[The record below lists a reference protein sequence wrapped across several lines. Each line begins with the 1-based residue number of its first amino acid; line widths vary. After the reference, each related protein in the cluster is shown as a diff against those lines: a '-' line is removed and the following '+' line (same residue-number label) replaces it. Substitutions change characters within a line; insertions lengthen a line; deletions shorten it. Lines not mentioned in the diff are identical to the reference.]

1 MYPPDTINY
10 SYLHNKKV
18 LLLSDTAHPHPYIL
32 SFLKQLKN
40 SDVYI
45 YICPATTSRFVKL
58 WTKVT
63 INKNVNII
71 KDKHYKM
78 FFTDEINNYEVCMLF
93 GKTKNHDRSL
103 LRKVLRNMLL
113 SYQNITVVT
122 ESGIDC
128 DENHTLRWQ

>member
-18 LLLSDTAHPHPYIL
+18 LLLSDTANPYLYIL
-32 SFLKQLKN
+32 SFLKKLEQ

-58 WTKVT
+58 WIKFT
-63 INKNVNII
+63 INKSANII

-78 FFTDEINNYEVCMLF
+78 FFTNEINNYEVCMIF
-93 GKTKNHDRSL
+93 GKTKNPDRSL
-103 LRKVLRNMLL
+103 LRRVLRNMLL
-113 SYQNITVVT
+113 SYQNITIVT

-128 DENHTLRWQ
+128 DENHTIRW

>member
-1 MYPPDTINY
+1 MYSPDSIDY

-18 LLLSDTAHPHPYIL
+18 LVLSDTAHPYQYII
-32 SFLKQLKN
+32 SFLKQLKQ

-58 WTKVT
+58 WIKVT
-63 INKNVNII
+63 LNKSANII

-78 FFTDEINNYEVCMLF
+78 FFTNEIDNYEVCMIF
-93 GKTKNHDRSL
+93 GKTKNFDRSL
-103 LRKVLRNMLL
+103 LKRVLRNMLL

-128 DENHTLRWQ
+128 DENHTL

>member
-1 MYPPDTINY
+1 MYHPDNINF
-10 SYLHNKKV
+10 SYLQNKKV
-18 LLLSDTAHPHPYIL
+18 LILSDTAHPHPYIIY
-32 SFLKQLKN
+32 FLKQLKT

-58 WTKVT
+58 WIKITL
-63 INKNVNII
+63 NKSAQII

-78 FFTDEINNYEVCMLF
+78 FFTDEINNYEVCMIF
-93 GKTKNHDRSL
+93 GKTKNPDRSL

-122 ESGIDC
+122 ENGIDC
-128 DENHTLRWQ
+128 DENYTLR

>member
-1 MYPPDTINY
+1 MYSPDSIDY

-18 LLLSDTAHPHPYIL
+18 LVLSDTAHPYQYII
-32 SFLKQLKN
+32 SFLKQLKQ

-58 WTKVT
+58 WIKVT
-63 INKNVNII
+63 LNKSANII

-78 FFTDEINNYEVCMLF
+78 FFTNEIENYEVCMIF
-93 GKTKNHDRSL
+93 GKTKNFDRSL
-103 LRKVLRNMLL
+103 LKKVLRNMLL

-128 DENHTLRWQ
+128 DENHTL

>member
-1 MYPPDTINY
+1 MYSPDSIDY

-18 LLLSDTAHPHPYIL
+18 LVLSDTAHPYQYII
-32 SFLKQLKN
+32 SFLKQLKQ

-58 WTKVT
+58 WIKVT
-63 INKNVNII
+63 LNKSANII
-71 KDKHYKM
+71 KDKQYKM
-78 FFTDEINNYEVCMLF
+78 FFTNEIDNYEVCMIF
-93 GKTKNHDRSL
+93 GKTKNFDRSL
-103 LRKVLRNMLL
+103 LKRVLRNMLL

-128 DENHTLRWQ
+128 DENHTL

>member
-1 MYPPDTINY
+1 MYSPDSIDY

-18 LLLSDTAHPHPYIL
+18 LVLSDTAHPYQYII
-32 SFLKQLKN
+32 SFLKQLKQ

-58 WTKVT
+58 WIKVT
-63 INKNVNII
+63 LNKTANII

-78 FFTDEINNYEVCMLF
+78 FFTNEIENYEVCMIF
-93 GKTKNHDRSL
+93 GKTKNFDRSL
-103 LRKVLRNMLL
+103 LKKVLRNMLL

-128 DENHTLRWQ
+128 DENHTL

>member
-1 MYPPDTINY
+1 MYFPDNINF
-10 SYLHNKKV
+10 SYLQNKKV
-18 LLLSDTAHPHPYIL
+18 LILSDTAHPYPYIIY
-32 SFLKQLKN
+32 FLKQLKN

-58 WTKVT
+58 WIKVT
-63 INKNVNII
+63 LNKSAQII

-78 FFTDEINNYEVCMLF
+78 FFTDEINNYEVCMIF
-93 GKTKNHDRSL
+93 GKTKNPDRSL

-122 ESGIDC
+122 ENGIDC
-128 DENHTLRWQ
+128 DENYTLR